1 VKQSEA
7 ITPEMIEACI
17 ETGERL
23 AAAVGILK
31 SHLSRVLEI
40 CGPSAAYPGATKKQ
54 IEDARRALN
63 DMRAL
68 QLDAWIRRHVREA
81 GLAA

>member
-1 VKQSEA
+1 MKQHII
-7 ITPEMIEACI
+7 ITPGMIEACV

-23 AAAVGILK
+23 AAAVGILQ
-31 SHLSRVLEI
+31 SHLGRVLEI
-40 CGPSAAYPGATKKQ
+40 CGSSTEYPGATKKQ
-54 IEDARRALN
+54 IEDARRALA

-68 QLDAWIRRHVREA
+68 SLDAWIRRHVGGA